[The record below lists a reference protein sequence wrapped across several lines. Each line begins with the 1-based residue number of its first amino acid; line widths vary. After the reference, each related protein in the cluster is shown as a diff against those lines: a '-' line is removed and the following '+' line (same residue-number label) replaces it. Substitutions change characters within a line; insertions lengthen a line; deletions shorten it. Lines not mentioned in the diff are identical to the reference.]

1 MKGVSVR
8 RAALMVSVLLSAGCA
23 NDYGLAPV
31 DYRGEKGSGRDAWR
45 EPVASGA
52 THRVVRGDTLYSIAF
67 QHNLSYQELAAW
79 NGIGPPYLI
88 RVGETLRLY
97 PGSSEKKAS
106 SNARSGMSWDTK
118 ASTKA
123 PSTTSSR
130 SKSPTP
136 ATARN
141 KTPATAG
148 RSRSSSQARDDVR
161 IPSGTGPVSWRWPTS
176 GRVIRGFSNK
186 DIAKKGIGIAG
197 KAGQKINAAGAGK
210 VVYAGSGLVGYGK
223 LLIIKHNSAYLS
235 AYAHNN
241 KLLVSEGSW
250 VKRGQAIAEM
260 GSSGT
265 TRPMLHFEIRKHGKP
280 VNPLRYL
287 PKR

>member
-1 MKGVSVR
+1 
-8 RAALMVSVLLSAGCA
+8 MVSTRRVGLLISVLVLAGCA
-23 NDYGLAPV
+23 NEHGLAPV
-31 DYRGEKGSGRDAWR
+31 DFRGEKGSGGDVWR
-45 EPVASGA
+45 EPVVSGA
-52 THRVVRGDTLYSIAF
+52 SHKVVRGDTLYSIAF
-67 QHNLSYQELAAW
+67 QHNLNYQELAAW

-88 RVGETLRLY
+88 RVGEVLRLSR
-97 PGSSEKKAS
+97 GGAA
-106 SNARSGMSWDTK
+106 ARSGGGSG
-118 ASTKA
+118 ASAQASAAGSVSK
-123 PSTTSSR
+123 STTKRSSAASGTKNKPASATSSVARTPGTSR
-130 SKSPTP
+130 S
-136 ATARN
+136 A
-141 KTPATAG
+141 
-148 RSRSSSQARDDVR
+148 SSGVPR
-161 IPSGTGPVSWRWPTS
+161 GTGPVSWRWPTS
-176 GRVIRGFSNK
+176 GRVIRGFSRK

-197 KAGQKINAAGAGK
+197 KAGQKITAAGAGK

-241 KLLVSEGSW
+241 KLLVSEGAW

-265 TRPMLHFEIRKHGKP
+265 SRPMLHFEIRKHGKP